1 MCGIAGFV
9 TLRLTPDEA
18 GQRVRAMTDRIAH
31 RGPDADGHWLDAASG
46 VALGHRR
53 LSIVDLSPAGAQ
65 PMLSHDGRYV
75 IVYNG
80 EIYNHHDLRR
90 DLDATR
96 MRTWRGHSDTEVLLE
111 AIAAWGL
118 ETTLRRAD
126 GMFAFALYDLQAQV
140 LHLARDRFGEKPLYY
155 GRVGQA
161 LVFASELKAL
171 RTFPGFDAGVDRESL
186 AQFLRYGYV
195 PAPRSIYTGISKLP
209 AGSVL
214 SIPTPGAATDLP
226 TPSVWWSAVHTAL
239 TARAA
244 PFTGTHVQ
252 AVDELEAL
260 LRDAVGRRMEA
271 DVPLGALLSGG
282 IDSSTVV
289 ALMQSQRTDRVR
301 TFSIGSTQ
309 PGYDEAVHA
318 RAVADHLGTDHTE
331 LYVTAA
337 DALAVIPGLPGL
349 YDEPFADSS
358 QVPTFLVSQLA
369 RRHVTV
375 ALSGDAGDEVFGGY
389 NRYFHG
395 AAVWR
400 RLGKL
405 PRPLRSLAAGVAT
418 AISPSGLDRI
428 VAAMGG
434 LAPRELAG
442 GRAGEK
448 LHKLAGLLPAADQAA
463 FHRALLSYW
472 PDPSRVVRGAT
483 DQATADPLAGATD
496 LTFAERAMLL
506 DTVNYLPDD
515 ILAKVDR
522 ASMGVSLE
530 ARVPLLDHRVFEF
543 AWRLPMAMK
552 IKGNQGKQVL
562 RDVLYRHVPAD
573 IIDRPKQ
580 GFAVPIGQWLR
591 GELRDWA
598 EALLDA
604 GRLEREGYFDP
615 APIRRCWQEHL
626 AGQRN
631 WDTRLWTLLM
641 FQDWLEAQGREA
653 AA

>member
-1 MCGIAGFV
+1 MCGIAGFI
-9 TLRLTPDEA
+9 TLGLTADEA
-18 GQRVRAMTDRIAH
+18 GRRVRAMTDRIAH

-80 EIYNHHDLRR
+80 EVYNHHDLRR
-90 DLDATR
+90 ELDAEALR
-96 MRTWRGHSDTEVLLE
+96 SWRGHSDTEVLLE
-111 AIAAWGL
+111 AVSSWGL
-118 ETTLRRAD
+118 EATLRRAD
-126 GMFAFALYDLQAQV
+126 GMFAFALYDLRDKV

-155 GRVGQA
+155 GRVGDA

-171 RTFPGFDAGVDRESL
+171 RTFPGFKAGIDRDAL
-186 AQFLRYGYV
+186 AEYLRYGYV
-195 PAPRSIYTGISKLP
+195 PAPRSIHVGISKLP

-214 SIPTPGAATDLP
+214 SLQAGVATTGPMDP
-226 TPSVWWSAVHTAL
+226 VAWWSALDAAMA
-239 TARAA
+239 ARAA
-244 PFTGTHVQ
+244 PFTGTHAQ

-260 LRDAVGRRMEA
+260 LRNAVGRRMEA

-289 ALMQSQRTDRVR
+289 ALMQAQRSDRVR

-309 PGYDEAVHA
+309 PGYDEAIHA

-331 LYVTAA
+331 LYVSAE
-337 DALAVIPGLPGL
+337 DALAVIPRLPEL

-369 RRHVTV
+369 RRHVIV
-375 ALSGDAGDEVFGGY
+375 ALSGDAGDELFGGY

-395 AAVWR
+395 ASVWR
-400 RLGKL
+400 RLSRL
-405 PRPLRSLAAGVAT
+405 PQPVRAFAARAAT
-418 AISPSGLDRI
+418 ALSPAALDRM
-428 VAAMGG
+428 VGALGG

-463 FHRALLSYW
+463 FHRAMLSYW
-472 PDPSRVVRGAT
+472 PDPDRVVLGS
-483 DQATADPLAGATD
+483 QASAPADPLAGHHD
-496 LTFAERAMLL
+496 LWFAERAMLV
-506 DTVNYLPDD
+506 DTLHYLPDD

-552 IKGNQGKQVL
+552 ISGGQGKQVL
-562 RDVLYRHVPAD
+562 RDVLYRHVPAA

-591 GELRDWA
+591 GELRTWA
-598 EALLDA
+598 EALIEPA
-604 GRLEREGYFDP
+604 RLRREGYFEP
-615 APIRRCWQEHL
+615 EAIQRCWLEHQS
-626 AGQRN
+626 GQRN
-631 WDTRLWTLLM
+631 WDTRLWTVLM
-641 FQDWLEAQGREA
+641 FQAWLGHTPMEEGA
-653 AA
+653 

>member
-1 MCGIAGFV
+1 MCGIAGFI
-9 TLRLTPDEA
+9 TLGLTPDEA
-18 GQRVRAMTDRIAH
+18 ALRVRAMTHRIAH
-31 RGPDADGHWLDAASG
+31 RGPDADGHWVDAEAG

-80 EIYNHHDLRR
+80 EVYNHHDLRR
-90 DLDATR
+90 ELDAEGPR
-96 MRTWRGHSDTEVLLE
+96 SWRGHSDTEVLLE
-111 AIAAWGL
+111 AVSSWGL
-118 ETTLRRAD
+118 ESTLRRAD
-126 GMFAFALYDLQAQV
+126 GMFAFALYDLRDKV

-155 GRVGQA
+155 GRVGDA

-171 RTFPGFDAGVDRESL
+171 RAFPGFKAGIDRDAL
-186 AQFLRYGYV
+186 AEYLRYGYV
-195 PAPRSIYTGISKLP
+195 PAPRSIYAGVSKLP
-209 AGSVL
+209 AGSLL
-214 SIPTPGAATDLP
+214 SLSAATVAAP
-226 TPSVWWSAVHTAL
+226 WVPVAWWSALDVAM
-239 TARAA
+239 ASRAA
-244 PFTGTHVQ
+244 LFTGTHAQ

-289 ALMQSQRTDRVR
+289 ALMQAQRSDRVR

-309 PGYDEAVHA
+309 AGYDEAVHA

-331 LYVTAA
+331 LYVSAG
-337 DALAVIPGLPGL
+337 DALAVIPRLPEL

-375 ALSGDAGDEVFGGY
+375 ALSGDAGDELFGGY

-395 AAVWR
+395 ASVWR

-405 PRPLRSLAAGVAT
+405 PQPVRAFAARAAT
-418 AISPSGLDRI
+418 ALSPEALDR
-428 VAAMGG
+428 VVGALGG

-463 FHRALLSYW
+463 FHRAMLSYW
-472 PDPSRVVRGAT
+472 PDPERVVLGSHA
-483 DQATADPLAGATD
+483 AVAADPLAGHDD
-496 LTFAERAMLL
+496 LSFAERAMLV
-506 DTVNYLPDD
+506 DTLHYLPDD

-530 ARVPLLDHRVFEF
+530 ARVPLLDLRVFEF
-543 AWRLPMAMK
+543 AWRLPMTMK
-552 IKGNQGKQVL
+552 ISGGQGKQVL
-562 RDVLYRHVPAD
+562 RDVLYRHVPAA

-591 GELRDWA
+591 GELRHWA
-598 EALLDA
+598 EALIEPA
-604 GRLEREGYFDP
+604 RLRREGYFEP
-615 APIRRCWQEHL
+615 EAVQRCWREHQS
-626 AGQRN
+626 GQRN
-631 WDTRLWTLLM
+631 WDTRLWTVLM
-641 FQDWLEAQGREA
+641 FQAWLEHTPVGEGA
-653 AA
+653 